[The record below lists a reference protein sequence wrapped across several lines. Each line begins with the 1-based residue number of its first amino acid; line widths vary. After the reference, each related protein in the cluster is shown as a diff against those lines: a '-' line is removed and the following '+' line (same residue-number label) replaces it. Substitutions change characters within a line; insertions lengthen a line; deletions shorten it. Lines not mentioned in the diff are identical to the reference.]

1 MSFVTHDTETRTS
14 VDPWT
19 GTTRTHE
26 AITGWTCKC
35 GAKWRRAKRGDT
47 TYTQAAWHLINKHGA
62 PTGLGSGDGCPCGYQ
77 HGDSIYG
84 HAGHHEQWV
93 VEVWDA

>member
-1 MSFVTHDTETRTS
+1 MSYITHATETRTS

-19 GTTRTHE
+19 GTEHTHK
-26 AITGWTCKC
+26 AITGWTCIC

-62 PTGLGSGDGCPCGYQ
+62 PMAPSGDT
-77 HGDSIYG
+77 
-84 HAGHHEQWV
+84 ARHEQWV
-93 VEVWDA
+93 IEVWDA